1 MKKIHNGKKERRKIE
16 VYDQE
21 PPASMLERHLNTC
34 QNGSF
39 SGAKKPTNN
48 QEPNKTSTEKQSENT
63 KKTNHQNK
71 KA

>member
-1 MKKIHNGKKERRKIE
+1 MKKIHKGKKERRKIE

-39 SGAKKPTNN
+39 SGAKKPTKK
-48 QEPNKTSTEKQSENT
+48 PKTKQNINRKTITKHSE
-63 KKTNHQNK
+63 TNHYNV